1 MTVNNPTTNFGW
13 DIPTEGGSS
22 GVWDSLLNSTI
33 GEDSDAGALEFGI
46 DKVVGDVKTTAD
58 AALSRAGGTMTGEI
72 DILTERYLAV
82 NPGTTGTVT
91 LNINS
96 ANVFHIAP
104 SGTVTIAFSN
114 VPASPDA
121 VFIQIEFTN
130 GASQTVNW
138 PASVDWPGGTAP
150 TLTAGVDL
158 ITGYTRDGGT
168 TWRLAAAMLN
178 SS

>member
-1 MTVNNPTTNFGW
+1 MAVNNPTTNFGW
-13 DIPTEGGSS
+13 VMATEGGSS
-22 GVWDSLLNSTI
+22 GTWDTLINAVLGADS
-33 GEDSDAGALEFGI
+33 GEAIDGI
-46 DKVVGDVKTTAD
+46 DEVLGNVKTTAD
-58 AALSRAGGTMTGEI
+58 AALSRAGGSMTGEI
-72 DILTERYLAV
+72 DLLTERYTVV
-82 NPGTTGTVT
+82 NSADTGTVT
-91 LNINS
+91 LDLNA
-96 ANVFHIAP
+96 ANFFHIAP
-104 SGTVTIAFSN
+104 SGTVTVAFNN

-138 PASVDWPGGTAP
+138 PPSVDWPGGTAP

-168 TWRLAAAMLN
+168 TWRLASAMEN